1 MRHNVSGRPLG
12 RNTAHRRALLR
23 NLVTSFLRAERIETT
38 EAKAKEVR
46 ALADQMITLGKR
58 GDLHARRQVA
68 AFLLD
73 PAVVAH
79 LFSSVSPRFTHR
91 NGGYTRIIK
100 TRKRYGDAAPM
111 VILELTETKTSEPT
125 PASTPPQSEKI
136 APSTPDGEG
145 QTSPAAAA

>member
-1 MRHNVSGRPLG
+1 MRHHVSGRPLG

-23 NLVTSFLRAERIETT
+23 NLVTSFLRSERIETT
-38 EAKAKEVR
+38 EAKAKELR

-68 AFLLD
+68 AFLFD

-79 LFSSVSPRFTHR
+79 LFSSISPRFINR

-100 TRKRYGDAAPM
+100 TRIRYGDAAPM
-111 VILELTETKTSEPT
+111 VILELTEAKPSDST
-125 PASTPPQSEKI
+125 PAPTTPPK
-136 APSTPDGEG
+136 
-145 QTSPAAAA
+145 

>member
-1 MRHNVSGRPLG
+1 MRHHVSGRPLG

-68 AFLLD
+68 AFLFD

-79 LFSSVSPRFTHR
+79 LFASVSPRFTNR

-100 TRKRYGDAAPM
+100 TRRRYGDAAPM
-111 VILELTETKTSEPT
+111 VILELTEAKPSEPT
-125 PASTPPQSEKI
+125 SASTPPSNEKQ
-136 APSTPDGEG
+136 APATQDAEI
-145 QTSPAAAA
+145 QNSPASAV

>member
-1 MRHNVSGRPLG
+1 MRHHVSGRPLG

-100 TRKRYGDAAPM
+100 TRRRYGDAAPM
-111 VILELTETKTSEPT
+111 AILELTEIKPSEST
-125 PASTPPQSEKI
+125 PVSTPPSSAKP
-136 APSTPDGEG
+136 APATED
-145 QTSPAAAA
+145 AAVQPFPPSSD

>member
-1 MRHNVSGRPLG
+1 MRHHVSGRPLG

-23 NLVTSFLRAERIETT
+23 NLVTSFLRSERIETT

-68 AFLLD
+68 AFLFD

-79 LFSSVSPRFTHR
+79 LFSSVSPRFMHR

-100 TRKRYGDAAPM
+100 TRIRYGDAAPM
-111 VILELTETKTSEPT
+111 VILELTEAMLSKPESISPPSSEEKPV
-125 PASTPPQSEKI
+125 ST
-136 APSTPDGEG
+136 APNAEL
-145 QTSPAAAA
+145 

>member
-1 MRHNVSGRPLG
+1 MRHHVSGRPLG

-68 AFLLD
+68 AFLFD

-79 LFSSVSPRFTHR
+79 LFSSVAPRFTNR

-100 TRKRYGDAAPM
+100 TRRRYGDAAPM
-111 VILELTETKTSEPT
+111 VILELTEAKAPEPT
-125 PASTPPQSEKI
+125 AASTPPPKETPAPATQDSEVQPPP
-136 APSTPDGEG
+136 A
-145 QTSPAAAA
+145 PAA

>member
-73 PAVVAH
+73 PTVVAH
-79 LFSSVSPRFTHR
+79 LFSSVSPRFVNR
-91 NGGYTRIIK
+91 SGGYTRIIK
-100 TRKRYGDAAPM
+100 TRRRYGDAAPM
-111 VILELTETKTSEPT
+111 VILELTEAKASES
-125 PASTPPQSEKI
+125 ASVSTPPSKENSV
-136 APSTPDGEG
+136 STIQDAEIKTPPA
-145 QTSPAAAA
+145 SPG